1 MDPSSDRRGVTSAS
15 SEGEVVFPVTNRAL
29 AVSNRFMP
37 NDTPPDALAELARE
51 AAAGNKTAA
60 RAVLEVIRED
70 VYRLALRMLGHPADA
85 EDAAQEILV
94 IVVTHLGAFR
104 GESSVKTWV
113 WRIAANH
120 LIRVKR
126 GRREAATLDVL
137 DERLRTGLRL
147 ASPDPDP
154 ESEALASELRLRC
167 TQAMLLGL
175 DRELRIAYLLGDVFG
190 LSGEEA
196 SEVLGIDHAA
206 YRKRLSRARTRL
218 HDFLRGW
225 CGVYDQANPCRC
237 ASQVESAVGRGLL
250 APEDL
255 YLSRHRARPT
265 AASLDRAAREVEGFR
280 RVAEMMRQHPE
291 YLPPETLLQGLR
303 ELLESK
309 HIALLSG

>member
-1 MDPSSDRRGVTSAS
+1 
-15 SEGEVVFPVTNRAL
+15 
-29 AVSNRFMP
+29 
-37 NDTPPDALAELARE
+37 
-51 AAAGNKTAA
+51 
-60 RAVLEVIRED
+60 
-70 VYRLALRMLGHPADA
+70 MLGHPADA

-120 LIRVKR
+120 LVRVKR
-126 GRREAATLDVL
+126 GRRETATLDVL
-137 DERLRTGLRL
+137 DDRLRTGLRL
-147 ASPDPDP
+147 ASPEADP
-154 ESEALASELRLRC
+154 ESEALAGELRLRC

-175 DRELRIAYLLGDVFG
+175 DRELRIAYLLGDIVG

-196 SEVLGIDHAA
+196 SEVLGIDPAA

-237 ASQVESAVGRGLL
+237 AGQVQSAVDRGLL

-255 YLSRHRARPT
+255 YLSRHRARATP
-265 AASLDRAAREVEGFR
+265 ASLDRAAGEVQGFQ
-280 RVAEMMRQHPE
+280 RVAAMMRQHPE
-291 YLPPETLLQGLR
+291 YLSPETLLEGLR

-309 HIALLSG
+309 HIALLSE